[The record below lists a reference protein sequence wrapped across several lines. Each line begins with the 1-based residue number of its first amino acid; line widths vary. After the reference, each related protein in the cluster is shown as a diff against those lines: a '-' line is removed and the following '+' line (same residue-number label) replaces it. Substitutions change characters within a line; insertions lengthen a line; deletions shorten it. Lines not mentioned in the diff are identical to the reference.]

1 MRKRYRVT
9 LTAEEREALG
19 HMISRGK
26 AAARRLV
33 HARVLLQA
41 DASEGGPDWTD
52 TRIAEAVRVSVRTI
66 GRVRQRFVEDGLEAA
81 LRPKPSPRVYAR
93 KLDGA
98 QEAKLLAL
106 ACSGPPEGR
115 RRWTLR
121 LLAERMV
128 ELEIVPELSHETV
141 RQTLKKERNCALDK
155 VRLGPYCRRDDTE
168 TGRYADPQQSLSPYR
183 RSGPRNAGTHPVAEG
198 PVCPHCGAVE
208 NVTRLQGKAHRP
220 GVFQC
225 NNCHGQFTVTVG
237 TIFENSHIPL
247 RKWLMAFALL
257 CSAKKGIS
265 ALQLQRELDLG
276 SYRTAWHLAH
286 RIRHAMSQEPLAGLL
301 KGTVEV
307 DETYVGGKPRPEPG
321 QPRNAKRGRGTK
333 KTPVVALV
341 ERDGRV
347 RARKVDR
354 VDGKTLKG
362 AIRENVDRKA
372 RIMTDELSVYRGIG
386 TEFAGGHET
395 SITVPASMLAAMHIR
410 TRPKAISPC

>member
-1 MRKRYRVT
+1 MLT
-9 LTAEEREALG
+9 LNQVSALTEDQARE
-19 HMISRGK
+19 
-26 AAARRLV
+26 
-33 HARVLLQA
+33 
-41 DASEGGPDWTD
+41 
-52 TRIAEAVRVSVRTI
+52 TI
-66 GRVRQRFVEDGLEAA
+66 ESILW
-81 LRPKPSPRVYAR
+81 P
-93 KLDGA
+93 
-98 QEAKLLAL
+98 
-106 ACSGPPEGR
+106 
-115 RRWTLR
+115 
-121 LLAERMV
+121 
-128 ELEIVPELSHETV
+128 
-141 RQTLKKERNCALDK
+141 N
-155 VRLGPYCRRDDTE
+155 
-168 TGRYADPQQSLSPYR
+168 
-183 RSGPRNAGTHPVAEG
+183 G

-237 TIFENSHIPL
+237 TIFEDSHIPL

-265 ALQLQRELDLG
+265 ALQLQRELELG

-307 DETYVGGKPRPEPG
+307 DETYVGGKPRPVPG

-347 RARKVDR
+347 RARKVER
-354 VDGKTLKG
+354 VDGATLKG

-372 RIMTDELSVYRGIG
+372 RIMTDELSIYRGIG
-386 TEFAGGHET
+386 AEFEGGHET
-395 SITVPASMLAAMHIR
+395 VNHGASEYARGDAHVNSAESFFALLKRGVIGSFHHVSKQHLNRYCDEFSFRWDHRKISDSER
-410 TRPKAISPC
+410 TAIAIKQAEGKRLSYRWHR